1 MSLPSNPSGTSEPPP
16 TGQQSEGPHR
26 RGKDKTTRKPRKTI
40 TREIVRLVIVQT
52 KRDKRPSNAEIAANV
67 GISYGALLNL
77 LKKINEGRYD
87 FEDQVV
93 FIPEK
98 KGRKP
103 KMTREMSARARDILT
118 SSTTATLDSARELL
132 SEEGINVSRATI
144 YRMTV
149 NEDISVQMVAPR
161 PGVVFTQQNAN
172 KRHDYALQVETI
184 PDEAL
189 WFIDESGFN
198 LHLAPLRC
206 WAPVGQTPVQEVQAN
221 RGQNVSLL
229 M

>member
-1 MSLPSNPSGTSEPPP
+1 
-16 TGQQSEGPHR
+16 
-26 RGKDKTTRKPRKTI
+26 
-40 TREIVRLVIVQT
+40 
-52 KRDKRPSNAEIAANV
+52 
-67 GISYGALLNL
+67 
-77 LKKINEGRYD
+77 
-87 FEDQVV
+87 
-93 FIPEK
+93 
-98 KGRKP
+98 
-103 KMTREMSARARDILT
+103 MTREMSARARDILT

-172 KRHDYALQVETI
+172 KRHVYALQVETI

-229 M
+229 MCISLDGFTYHQTQDGAYNAEEFAEFLEGVGRSLPPGPGWDK